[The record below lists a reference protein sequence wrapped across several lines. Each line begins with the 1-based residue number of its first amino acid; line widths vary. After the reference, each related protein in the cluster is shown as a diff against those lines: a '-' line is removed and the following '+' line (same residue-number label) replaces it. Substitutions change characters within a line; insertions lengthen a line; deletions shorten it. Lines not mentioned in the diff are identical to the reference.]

1 MNCFVSEFSR
11 YLCFWGACSMVV
23 FCFTRYILWD
33 VNFGSA
39 IPGRRWSNN
48 IFTDANI
55 GTLSKFF
62 LLSAGVALTL
72 YLY

>member
-1 MNCFVSEFSR
+1 MI
-11 YLCFWGACSMVV
+11 V

-39 IPGRRWSNN
+39 IPGRRWGNN

-62 LLSAGVALTL
+62 YCLQELR
-72 YLY
+72 

>member
-1 MNCFVSEFSR
+1 MI
-11 YLCFWGACSMVV
+11 V

-62 LLSAGVALTL
+62 LLPAGVALTL